1 MWEQEKGKG
10 DESKMGAKVNYLELL
25 KQWGDVLLRL
35 QIRQMDDLK
44 LDGGI
49 LCPACKHIH
58 GRCPDAIYG
67 LMTLADRT
75 GEKKYLDGARALFRH
90 SARQCYGKRLPPRGH
105 RIQCGGK
112 RSASDPLCTCS
123 KG

>member
-44 LDGGI
+44 EQGKTKSATYRQLM
-49 LCPACKHIH
+49 
-58 GRCPDAIYG
+58 GRKMTYQSMISMYEVYG
-67 LMTLADRT
+67 LL
-75 GEKKYLDGARALFRH
+75 
-90 SARQCYGKRLPPRGH
+90 
-105 RIQCGGK
+105 
-112 RSASDPLCTCS
+112 
-123 KG
+123 

>member
-10 DESKMGAKVNYLELL
+10 DESEMGAKVNYLELL
-25 KQWGDVLLRL
+25 KQWGNALLRL
-35 QIRQMDDLK
+35 QIRQTDDPS

-75 GEKKYLDGARALFRH
+75 GEKSTWTGRGRSFAGRKICFAMTEVSITTPTASGMELRH
-90 SARQCYGKRLPPRGH
+90 FL
-105 RIQCGGK
+105 
-112 RSASDPLCTCS
+112 
-123 KG
+123 

>member
-67 LMTLADRT
+67 LMALADRT
-75 GEKKYLDGARALFRH
+75 GEKKYLDGARRSFAGRKICFAMTEVSITTQTASGMELRH
-90 SARQCYGKRLPPRGH
+90 FL
-105 RIQCGGK
+105 
-112 RSASDPLCTCS
+112 
-123 KG
+123 

>member
-75 GEKKYLDGARALFRH
+75 GEKKYLDGARALFRW
-90 SARQCYGKRLPPRGH
+90 Q
-105 RIQCGGK
+105 
-112 RSASDPLCTCS
+112 
-123 KG
+123 